1 MRVRINRWKRFGLF
15 VLSGLLLSWAIAC
28 TPGTGSNSGQSAS
41 GTAEV
46 EFWTMQLQPQFTDY
60 FNTLIATFES
70 ENPDIKVRW
79 VDVPW
84 SAMESKILAA
94 VSAKTAPDVV
104 NLNPNFATLL
114 ASRNAWLT
122 LDDQIPAEIR
132 QQYLPNIWKAST
144 LNGTSFGIPWYL
156 TTRISIYNTQ
166 LFNEAG
172 IDQPPSTYAEL
183 AQVAQQIRDRTGKY
197 ALFVT
202 FVPGDSSEVLESMVQ
217 MGMQLVDEQGKAAF
231 NTPEGRAAFQYWVD
245 LYEKGLLPREVLT
258 QGHRQAV
265 QLYQAGEIAILG
277 SGPQFFKTIADNA
290 PSIAAVSAAAP
301 QITGQT
307 GKKTAAVMNLV
318 VPRDTDVPEA
328 AVKFALFVT
337 NDRNQLTFAKDANVL
352 PSTLQALQD
361 SHFQALPADASQIDR
376 ARMISAEDLKSA
388 EALIPAMEDIQ
399 QLQRIIYD
407 NLQGAMLGQQSVD
420 QAVTNAAQQ
429 WEARN

>member
-28 TPGTGSNSGQSAS
+28 TPGTGSNSRQTAS

-94 VSAKTAPDVV
+94 VSARTAPDVV

-122 LDDQIPAEIR
+122 LDDQIPEEIR

-156 TTRISIYNTQ
+156 TTRIAIYNTQ

-183 AQVAQQIRDRTGKY
+183 AQVAQQIRERTGKY

-290 PSIAAVSAAAP
+290 PSIAEVSAAAP

-318 VPRDTDVPEA
+318 VPRDTNVPEA
-328 AVKFALFVT
+328 AVKFALYVT
-337 NDRNQLTFAKDANVL
+337 NDQNQLTFAKDANVL

-361 SHFQALPADASQIDR
+361 SHFQALPPDASQIDR
-376 ARMISAEDLKSA
+376 ARI
-388 EALIPAMEDIQ
+388 
-399 QLQRIIYD
+399 
-407 NLQGAMLGQQSVD
+407 
-420 QAVTNAAQQ
+420 
-429 WEARN
+429 

>member
-15 VLSGLLLSWAIAC
+15 VLSGLFLSWAIAC

-60 FNTLIATFES
+60 FNTLIASFES

-144 LNGTSFGIPWYL
+144 LNGESFGIPWYL

-183 AQVAQQIRDRTGKY
+183 AQVAQQIRERTGKY

-217 MGMQLVDEQGKAAF
+217 MGMQLVDAEGKAAF

-301 QITGQT
+301 QITGET

-328 AVKFALFVT
+328 AVKFALYVT
-337 NDRNQLTFAKDANVL
+337 NDQNQLTFAKDANVL
-352 PSTLQALQD
+352 PSTLQSLQD
-361 SHFQALPADASQIDR
+361 SHFQALPADASEIDR
-376 ARMISAEDLKSA
+376 ARLISAGDLKSA

-429 WEARN
+429 WNARN

>member
-1 MRVRINRWKRFGLF
+1 MRVKINSWKRFGLF

-28 TPGTGSNSGQSAS
+28 TPGTGSNSGQPAS
-41 GTAEV
+41 GTSEV

-60 FNTLIATFES
+60 FNSLITTYES

-114 ASRNAWLT
+114 ASRNAWLN
-122 LDDQIPAEIR
+122 LDNQVPDDIR

-144 LNGTSFGIPWYL
+144 LNGESFGIPWYL

-166 LFNEAG
+166 LFKEAG

-217 MGMQLVDEQGKAAF
+217 MGMQLVDAEGKAAF

-277 SGPQFFKTIADNA
+277 SGPQFFKTIAENA
-290 PSIAAVSAAAP
+290 PSIAEVSAAAP

-337 NDRNQLTFAKDANVL
+337 NDQNQLTFAKDANVL
-352 PSTLQALQD
+352 PSTLQSLQD
-361 SHFQALPADASQIDR
+361 SHFQTLPPDASQIDR
-376 ARMISAEDLKSA
+376 ARIISAEDLKTA

>member
-1 MRVRINRWKRFGLF
+1 M
-15 VLSGLLLSWAIAC
+15 SGLLLSWAIAC
-28 TPGTGSNSGQSAS
+28 TPGTGSNSGQPAS
-41 GTAEV
+41 GTSEV

-60 FNTLIATFES
+60 FNSLITTFES
-70 ENPDIKVRW
+70 ENPEIKVRW

-122 LDDQIPAEIR
+122 LDDQIPDEIR

-183 AQVAQQIRDRTGKY
+183 AQVAQQIRERTGKY

-217 MGMQLVDEQGKAAF
+217 MGMQLVDAEGKAAF

-290 PSIAAVSAAAP
+290 PSIAEVSAAAP

-337 NDRNQLTFAKDANVL
+337 NDQNQLTFAKDANVL

-361 SHFQALPADASQIDR
+361 SHFQALPTDASQIDR